1 MVYMQRITGDAADS
15 PIVSQRGTRNQ
26 VTYGAGVAYAWK

>member
-1 MVYMQRITGDAADS
+1 MVYMQRIAGSAADS

-26 VTYGAGVAYAWK
+26 ITYGAGLAYAWQ